1 MYFPVLALN
10 KDIMS
15 WWIQGKLVTNDLWSS
30 FLSIFSL
37 PPSTHPPNLYSRLL
51 HHQWPWCNPD
61 QKPSLF
67 LSILS
72 QPGCLSHLNFSFQ
85 LQNTTL
91 FSPTLQGEPML
102 SLLLQ
107 CYSTM
112 IFFTHNLTA
121 SALHFSIKLPR
132 KWSPIQSLLISL
144 SSPPLPL

>member
-1 MYFPVLALN
+1 MYVL
-10 KDIMS
+10 S
-15 WWIQGKLVTNDLWSS
+15 R
-30 FLSIFSL
+30 FSL
-37 PPSTHPPNLYSRLL
+37 EQRHHELVIPGKASHKWFVIFFSLYIFTPTKYTSPN
-51 HHQWPWCNPD
+51 QWPWLWCNPD
-61 QKPSLF
+61 QKPPLF

-72 QPGCLSHLNFSFQ
+72 QPGCLRHLNFSFQ

-112 IFFTHNLTA
+112 IFFTHNLTP

-132 KWSPIQSLLISL
+132 KWSPLQSLLISL